1 METQVSAEVLCPLS
15 AVVPVVALSAPHV
28 SKQLP
33 RSLWESGIG
42 VPLGAEVLLAVV
54 STSQ

>member
-1 METQVSAEVLCPLS
+1 METQVSKEVLRPLS
-15 AVVPVVALSAPHV
+15 AVALVVALSAPHV

-33 RSLWESGIG
+33 RSRWESEIG
-42 VPLGAEVLLAVV
+42 APLGAEVSLLEL

>member
-1 METQVSAEVLCPLS
+1 METQVSEEVLRPLS
-15 AVVPVVALSAPHV
+15 AVVPVAALSAPHV

-33 RSLWESGIG
+33 RSLWESVIG
-42 VPLGAEVLLAVV
+42 VPLGAEVSLSAV